1 MSIRELSI
9 WRSLDC
15 WSARSCWL
23 WAWTASPFR
32 SGSDSRIR
40 VMFAEIEEIIGLA
53 LPPSCR
59 KHPAHWSAY
68 GRAPSTGRPG
78 RWPVR
83 YRRELGARG
92 PRVDAARLVASGM
105 RTDSWFGPP

>member
-68 GRAPSTGRPG
+68 GRAPSTGAIQDAG
-78 RWPVR
+78 RSATGVNLEQEDLVLM
-83 YRRELGARG
+83 RRA
-92 PRVDAARLVASGM
+92 
-105 RTDSWFGPP
+105 W